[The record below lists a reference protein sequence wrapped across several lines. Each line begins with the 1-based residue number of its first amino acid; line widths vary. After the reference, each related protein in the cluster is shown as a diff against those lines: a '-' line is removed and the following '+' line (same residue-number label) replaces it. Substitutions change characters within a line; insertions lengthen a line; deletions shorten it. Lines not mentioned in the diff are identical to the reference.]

1 LFPLLF
7 QSIPLALYWR
17 IDFQVQDDQANT
29 GQDTLT
35 LKANSLPMNGNC
47 FVDKSS
53 GTSLSTWFNIL
64 CTNWNDLDG
73 QIMNYEYLSKK
84 NFEYFFVW

>member
-1 LFPLLF
+1 
-7 QSIPLALYWR
+7 
-17 IDFQVQDDQANT
+17 
-29 GQDTLT
+29 
-35 LKANSLPMNGNC
+35 MNGNC

-73 QIMNYEYLSKK
+73 KIMNYEYLSKK